1 MKKNLIAL
9 LSLLTIL
16 SSCGLKGWFPG
27 WDDNPK
33 TSTTQPVQGCNKD
46 VTVHYKNNCS
56 KSLIMYFTEV
66 NPGTTVNCETLTE
79 HGHMTSNAILT
90 AIIHKGKLGYFVF
103 AEDVEGKCT
112 GGHRKAEYW
121 VNCEQ
126 STSEEATFD
135 VCH

>member
-1 MKKNLIAL
+1 MIKKIFFFIAV
-9 LSLLTIL
+9 IFCI
-16 SSCGLKGWFPG
+16 SCNGIHGWFPG

-46 VTVHYKNNCS
+46 LTVHFKNNCS
-56 KSLIMYFTEV
+56 KNLIMYFIEV
-66 NPGTTVNCETLTE
+66 NPNTTFNCENLIDY
-79 HGHMTSNAILT
+79 GFMASNKTKT
-90 AIIHKGKLGYFVF
+90 ATIHKGKMGYFVF
-103 AEDVEGKCT
+103 AEDEEGKCT

-126 STSEEATFD
+126 STSDEANFD